1 MQYGAKSLKS
11 LRPVSYS
18 RNPKSLAEH
27 LLKKRSELGLRQI
40 DVSQSMGIDVFT
52 YLTWETGKVKNPEI
66 RLWKPII
73 KFLGYDPYGEPKDFA
88 ERLKA
93 YRRKHGLSQK
103 KLAQIVGCDEGLLAR
118 WEKRYAKPHIEQHMI
133 ILGKM
138 KLL

>member
-1 MQYGAKSLKS
+1 LKS

-40 DVSQSMGIDVFT
+40 DVAQSMGIDVFT
-52 YLTWETGKVKNPEI
+52 YLTWEKGQVINPEI
-66 RLWKPII
+66 RKWKVII
-73 KFLGYDPYGEPKDFA
+73 EFLGYEPNGEPKNFA

-103 KLAQIVGCDEGLLAR
+103 KLAHIVGCDEGLLAR
-118 WEKRYAKPHIEQHMI
+118 WEKRYAKPHIEQHLI
-133 ILGKM
+133 ILSKI